1 MLKDNDRS
9 LDDAMQTTR
18 GIDDS
23 VKAAIQQ
30 IKAAAERVQD
40 EFDSLPDMI
49 TAGILDSEDENEGG
63 AEGLQNDIQDI
74 ESSTRTIEEANILQA
89 TKAIHTEMKTT
100 DDKVNKCKG
109 MLGICS
115 EFTEKSKGCV

>member
-1 MLKDNDRS
+1 
-9 LDDAMQTTR
+9 
-18 GIDDS
+18 
-23 VKAAIQQ
+23 
-30 IKAAAERVQD
+30 
-40 EFDSLPDMI
+40 MI
-49 TAGILDSEDENEGG
+49 TVGILDSEDENEEDEDIKVTARGG